1 MSFCTSCGKDND
13 ETSVFCASCGAG
25 THNAP
30 ILSINQN
37 GGVAIATVDRDA
49 RQWAMFLH
57 LSVLAGFLIP
67 LGGLVVPI
75 AIWQMKKDQFPLLDA
90 HGRNAMNWI
99 ISEVIYWTISFIL
112 AFILIGLPML
122 GILGLLSII
131 FPVVAAVKANNGV
144 VWKYPLAI
152 PFLKTSTTVI

>member
-1 MSFCTSCGKDND
+1 
-13 ETSVFCASCGAG
+13 
-25 THNAP
+25 
-30 ILSINQN
+30 
-37 GGVAIATVDRDA
+37 
-49 RQWAMFLH
+49 MFLH

-75 AIWQMKKDQFPLLDA
+75 AIWQMKKDQLPLLDA

-99 ISEVIYWTISFIL
+99 ISEVIYWTISFVL

-131 FPVVAAVKANNGV
+131 FPVIAAVKANNGV